1 MVREQLFYSL
11 GFATQPTVEYCMYVH
26 SAVHMSTA
34 KITQITVEGRIG
46 WWHTGWWGDAEEGL
60 RCQLWAH
67 LLYK

>member
-26 SAVHMSTA
+26 STVHRSTA

-46 WWHTGWWGDAEEGL
+46 W
-60 RCQLWAH
+60 
-67 LLYK
+67 